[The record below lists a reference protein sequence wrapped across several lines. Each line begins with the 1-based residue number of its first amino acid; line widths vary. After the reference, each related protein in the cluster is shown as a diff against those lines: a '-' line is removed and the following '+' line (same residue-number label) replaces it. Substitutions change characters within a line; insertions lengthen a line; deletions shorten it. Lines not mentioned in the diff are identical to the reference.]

1 MLLQK
6 SVPAEPNKD
15 GVETTSYL
23 YAYYF
28 IARKLAEL
36 ERKDLLGAVSKQFNT
51 HLYTPNATPELPE
64 IINCGPIDYYNHMP
78 YVFNNS
84 RINLNIS
91 LRSIRSGI
99 PLRAMDIMGCNGFL
113 LSNYQ
118 ADFYD
123 FFVPGEDMA
132 VFESKEDLINKCDY
146 YLEHDNERRQIA
158 ANGFGKV
165 NEFHTYKV
173 RLKEIFDVVF

>member
-1 MLLQK
+1 
-6 SVPAEPNKD
+6 
-15 GVETTSYL
+15 
-23 YAYYF
+23 
-28 IARKLAEL
+28 
-36 ERKDLLGAVSKQFNT
+36 
-51 HLYTPNATPELPE
+51 
-64 IINCGPIDYYNHMP
+64 MP

-91 LRSIRSGI
+91 LRSIRSEI